1 MMSFLPATNPVRKC
15 KNLVQSPEL
24 LLRASPAR
32 TVVDLAVQEDP
43 YFVYKRAVSAF
54 IQSFLCR
61 LTCEKKLL

>member
-1 MMSFLPATNPVRKC
+1 MISFLPATNPVRKC

-54 IQSFLCR
+54 I
-61 LTCEKKLL
+61 